1 MGYGILHTHT
11 AYSLHDSAMSP
22 EELVLRAKECGAG
35 SVALTDHGTMLGL
48 DEFME
53 AGKKHQVIAVPGIEI
68 YLENKEHLL
77 LVAVDYSGYQQ
88 IALALKEANKHQQKK
103 GRITFPCLPYTDLEG
118 IFKGS
123 SHVIATTGCIAGP
136 LGCIL
141 LERRRTELSNE
152 KSAAKVQELK
162 GNYDNW
168 AVANSKY
175 MDLVSEEKQLKED
188 KKGYALYLK
197 KRFLTEAEKD
207 DKKKALYMSALSM
220 TDRIDK
226 RLAQIRRERNAAKKD
241 ADKLKAKAGRYIKL
255 KDALDQSVLPDPDE
269 LYLRAKELALKL
281 KSIFPNFYIEIQYHG
296 LEEERITM
304 PLLCR
309 IASETG
315 TPLIAGQDAHMARK
329 GDEGARQIL
338 RYNYFSK
345 HQPVSE
351 CDKELYVK
359 TEEELTETL
368 ASVVGEVYVAE
379 AVKNT
384 AVLSRCE
391 VIMPGGVHHP
401 KAGEF
406 PAFQELIKAGV
417 NRLKEE
423 GIWDSQYEERLSHEI
438 QVIKQMGY
446 IDYHL
451 IVWDYCRMIR
461 TLSVVPEK
469 MLPFMP
475 RDFSKIEGWID
486 KHGFRSGKVRSPGR
500 GSAAGSLVCYLL
512 QITSVD
518 PIKYNLLFDRYL
530 NPERI
535 SMPDIDTDVKRCLR
549 PYLIRYLK
557 WKYGEDAVCSIM
569 TKTTYGARN
578 AVLMAG
584 RDRASELYGDRKGH
598 DDLEKEYLH
607 KHTLKLTEMM
617 DDGAGHTLEDYSDKV
632 SKLYGSDQE
641 KMIIWSR
648 AKMIEGKLSGIGIH
662 AGGIVIADN
671 GDVGSYV
678 PLAWMEEKKVWA
690 AQCDMV
696 QLEKKGL
703 LKMDLLGL
711 KTQDCISETLQLIEQ
726 HCGLNIDFD
735 GIKPEH
741 AVFENIFW
749 PGRTNSVFQF
759 ESDGMKDMLKRFR
772 PDSIEDLI
780 LLVAMY
786 RPGPMQYLENVISVK
801 AGKKKPEY
809 ADERL
814 KEILAPTYGAI
825 VYQEQVMQIFQ
836 VLAGYSLGQADLVR
850 RAMSKKKSEK
860 LAHECDAFVKGDNER
875 GIPGCI
881 SNGIPEKIAR
891 RIFVEMTEFA
901 KYAFNKSHAAAYAL
915 VAYQT
920 AWLKYHYPLEFY
932 CAMMNTEDDSL
943 TPVFED
949 CHYDGIRLLPPCVN
963 HSYYEF
969 TIENGGIRYGFKGIK
984 GIGDRKLPDLITDR
998 RSSKRSEIHYQS
1010 LADFFLRTS
1019 DKTKP
1024 SLLNKRILEALAYSG
1039 ALDNLTP
1046 DRKQVMELYNEMSQI
1061 NADTWKPFTVAV
1073 SHICGKAGRNKDTVW
1088 NMEMETVLLGAVVSE
1103 DPLAGYQTDSMYGCT
1118 PYRELTDGRCQVM
1131 GYAGSSDNA
1140 ISKTGMHYQ
1149 KLKLMGKQGQLNVLY
1164 FGDAELKELT
1174 GKVVRVIGKISGQ
1187 SFIAETVEYL
1197 PPSVSPYYLKLDST
1211 EKTRKAS
1218 MIMKNRETGSIP
1230 LVVEFHYNKEM
1241 KRIPVYVSEFY
1252 VTWDTIKSLKAKPF
1266 SACGISYL

>member
-48 DEFME
+48 DEFMV
-53 AGKKHQVIAVPGIEI
+53 AGKKHQVNAVPGIEM

-152 KSAAKVQELK
+152 KSAAKVHELK

-168 AVANSKY
+168 AIANSKY
-175 MDLVSEEKQLKED
+175 IDLVSEEKQLKED

-197 KRFLTEAEKD
+197 KRFLSEAEKD

-226 RLAQIRRERNAAKKD
+226 RLAQIRGERNAAKKD
-241 ADKLKAKAGRYIKL
+241 ADKLKAKADKYIKL

-269 LYLRAKELALKL
+269 LYMRAKKLALKL
-281 KSIFPNFYIEIQYHG
+281 KSIFPNFYLEIQYHG

-309 IASETG
+309 ISSDTG
-315 TPLIAGQDAHMARK
+315 IPLIAGQDAHMARK

-359 TEEELTETL
+359 TEGELTETL

-391 VIMPGGVHHP
+391 VILPGGVHHP

-406 PAFQELIKAGV
+406 PAFQELIKSGV

-423 GIWDSQYEERLSHEI
+423 GIWDSKYEERLSHEI

-617 DDGAGHTLEDYSDKV
+617 DDGAGHTLGDYSDKV

-711 KTQDCISETLQLIEQ
+711 KTQDCISETLQLIEK

-814 KEILAPTYGAI
+814 KVILAPTYGAI

-836 VLAGYSLGQADLVR
+836 ALAGYSLGQADLVR

-881 SNGIPEKIAR
+881 SNGIPEKTAR
-891 RIFVEMTEFA
+891 RIFAEMTEFA
-901 KYAFNKSHAAAYAL
+901 KYAFNKSHAAAYAI

-920 AWLKYHYPLEFY
+920 AWLKYHYPIEFY
-932 CAMMNTEDDSL
+932 CAVMNTENDSL
-943 TPVFED
+943 SPVFED
-949 CHYDGIRLLPPCVN
+949 CRYDGIKVLSPCVN

-969 TIENGGIRYGFKGIK
+969 TIENEAIRFGLRGIK
-984 GIGDRKLPDLITDR
+984 GIGDRILPDLVTNR
-998 RSSKRSEIHYQS
+998 RSSKRKEEPYHS
-1010 LADFFLRTS
+1010 LADFFLRTA
-1019 DKTKP
+1019 DRTRL
-1024 SLLNKRILEALAYSG
+1024 SLLNKRFLEALAYSG
-1039 ALDNLTP
+1039 ALDCLLP
-1046 DRKQVMELYNEMSQI
+1046 DRKQIMVLFNEFSKI
-1061 NADTWKPFTVAV
+1061 NSSSWESFSVAV
-1073 SHICGKAGRNKDTVW
+1073 SHMCNKACGNRDIAW
-1088 NMEMETVLLGAVVSE
+1088 NIAKETELLGTVVSA
-1103 DPLAGYQTDSMYGCT
+1103 DPLAEYQSEEMYGCT
-1118 PYRELTDGRCQVM
+1118 PYGELIGGNFQIM
-1131 GYAGSSDNA
+1131 GYVVTTENA
-1140 ISKTGMHYQ
+1140 VSKSGNYYHT
-1149 KLKLMGKQGQLNVLY
+1149 LKLIGKQSSISALY
-1164 FGDAELKELT
+1164 FGDTDLKRLIGKVIRLT
-1174 GKVVRVIGKISGQ
+1174 GKMSGQ
-1187 SFIAETVEYL
+1187 TFVAESIDNL
-1197 PPSVSPYYLKLDST
+1197 PPSVSPYYIKLDSAD
-1211 EKTRKAS
+1211 KTRKATEVMANRKKGAIP
-1218 MIMKNRETGSIP
+1218 MI
-1230 LVVEFHYNKEM
+1230 VEFHYNKDM
-1241 KRIPVYVSEFY
+1241 KKMPVYVSEFY
-1252 VTWDTIKSLKAKPF
+1252 VTWDIIKALEAKPF
-1266 SACGISYL
+1266 SSYGISYI